1 MNDKEINIA
10 IAEACPD
17 KFRYENGAWFFQYA
31 TNCWS
36 QCHNNSICADLNAMH
51 EAEKTLEGLNNDLY
65 ANILCELI
73 KAGKID
79 TYTQK
84 LGAPQLSWHGVFS
97 VANATARQRAEAFLR
112 TIGK

>member
-17 KFRYENGAWFFQYA
+17 KFRYEHGLWFFQYA

-51 EAEKTLEGLNNDLY
+51 EAEKVLSRGKGYNQRKGFGLYKTALAEVCD
-65 ANILCELI
+65 EQHP
-73 KAGKID
+73 ID
-79 TYTQK
+79 
-84 LGAPQLSWHGVFS
+84 
-97 VANATARQRAEAFLR
+97 ATARQRAEAFLR
-112 TIGK
+112 TIGKWEEAEK